1 MYIDFHNHID
11 FYKEE
16 EIDSVINCINLNKI
30 KIIAC
35 SMDEESYLKNIE
47 ISKKSDYIVPIFG
60 IHPWRVKNNIDV
72 DKFEYYIK
80 NTPLIGEIGLDF
92 HWIEDKDTYPHQIK
106 VFEYFLQSA
115 KKYDKYI
122 NIHTKGCEELILN
135 LLKKYD
141 ISSQSIIHWYS
152 GDKDTLKKF
161 IDAKCYFTGSVD
173 LGYIKHSKDII
184 KEIPANKLLAET
196 DGPTAL
202 QWVNGTY
209 GMPDEIKNV
218 YKNICQIKNLDIE
231 EFKYN
236 SQITMTNIINNK

>member
-11 FYKEE
+11 FYKDK
-16 EIDSVINCINLNKI
+16 EIDSVINCINLNNI

-106 VFEYFLQSA
+106 VFEFFLQSA

-152 GDKDTLKKF
+152 GDKDTLKKL

-218 YKNICQIKNLDIE
+218 YKNICEIKNLDIE
-231 EFKYN
+231 EYKYN
-236 SQITMTNIINNK
+236 AQIIMTNIINNK

>member
-11 FYKEE
+11 FYKDE

-47 ISKKSDYIVPIFG
+47 RTKKSDYIVPIFG
-60 IHPWRVKNNIDV
+60 IHPWRVKNNIDI

-152 GDKDTLKKF
+152 GDKDTLKKL

-218 YKNICQIKNLDIE
+218 YKNICEIKNLDIE
-231 EFKYN
+231 EYKYN
-236 SQITMTNIINNK
+236 AQIIMTNIINNK

>member
-11 FYKEE
+11 FYKDE

-60 IHPWRVKNNIDV
+60 IHPWRVKNNIDI

-80 NTPLIGEIGLDF
+80 NTPQIGEIGLDF

-106 VFEYFLQSA
+106 VFEFFLQSA

-152 GDKDTLKKF
+152 GDKDTLKKL

-218 YKNICQIKNLDIE
+218 YKNICEIKNLDIE
-231 EFKYN
+231 EYKYN
-236 SQITMTNIINNK
+236 AQIIMTNIINNK

>member
-11 FYKEE
+11 FYKDK
-16 EIDSVINCINLNKI
+16 EIDSVINCINLNNI

-60 IHPWRVKNNIDV
+60 IHPWRVKNNIDI

-106 VFEYFLQSA
+106 VFEFFLQSA

-152 GDKDTLKKF
+152 GDKDTLKKL

-218 YKNICQIKNLDIE
+218 YKNICEIKNLDIE
-231 EFKYN
+231 EYKYN
-236 SQITMTNIINNK
+236 AQIIMTNIINNK

>member
-11 FYKEE
+11 FYKDK

-60 IHPWRVKNNIDV
+60 IHPWRVKNNIDI

-106 VFEYFLQSA
+106 VFEFFLQSA

-152 GDKDTLKKF
+152 GDKDTLKKL

-218 YKNICQIKNLDIE
+218 YKNICAIKNLDIE
-231 EFKYN
+231 EYKYN
-236 SQITMTNIINNK
+236 AQIIMTNIINNK

>member
-1 MYIDFHNHID
+1 MEHI
-11 FYKEE
+11 
-16 EIDSVINCINLNKI
+16 
-30 KIIAC
+30 
-35 SMDEESYLKNIE
+35 
-47 ISKKSDYIVPIFG
+47 
-60 IHPWRVKNNIDV
+60 VKNNIDI

-106 VFEYFLQSA
+106 VFEFFLQSA

-152 GDKDTLKKF
+152 GDKDTLKKL

-218 YKNICQIKNLDIE
+218 YKNICEIKNLDIE
-231 EFKYN
+231 EYKYN
-236 SQITMTNIINNK
+236 AQIIMTNIINNK

>member
-11 FYKEE
+11 FYKDK
-16 EIDSVINCINLNKI
+16 EIDSVINCINLNNI

-152 GDKDTLKKF
+152 GDKDTLKKL

-218 YKNICQIKNLDIE
+218 YKNICAIKNLDIE
-231 EFKYN
+231 EYKYN
-236 SQITMTNIINNK
+236 AQIIMTNIINNK

>member
-11 FYKEE
+11 FYKDE

-60 IHPWRVKNNIDV
+60 IHPWRVKNNIDI
-72 DKFEYYIK
+72 DKLEYYIK

-106 VFEYFLQSA
+106 VFEFFLQSA

-152 GDKDTLKKF
+152 GDKDTLKKL

-218 YKNICQIKNLDIE
+218 YKNICEIKNLDIE
-231 EFKYN
+231 EYKYN
-236 SQITMTNIINNK
+236 AQIIMTNIINNK

>member
-11 FYKEE
+11 FYKDK

-152 GDKDTLKKF
+152 GDKDTLKKL

-218 YKNICQIKNLDIE
+218 YKNICAIKNIDIE

-236 SQITMTNIINNK
+236 AQITMTNIINNK

>member
-11 FYKEE
+11 FYKDE
-16 EIDSVINCINLNKI
+16 EIDSVINCINLNNI

-60 IHPWRVKNNIDV
+60 IHPWKVKNNIDI

-106 VFEYFLQSA
+106 VFEFFLQSA

-152 GDKDTLKKF
+152 GDKDTLKKL

-218 YKNICQIKNLDIE
+218 YKNICEIKNLDIE
-231 EFKYN
+231 EYKYN
-236 SQITMTNIINNK
+236 AQIIMTNIINNK

>member
-11 FYKEE
+11 FYKDE

-30 KIIAC
+30 MTIAC
-35 SMDEESYLKNIE
+35 SMDEESYLNNIE

-60 IHPWRVKNNIDV
+60 IHPWRVKNNIDL
-72 DKFEYYIK
+72 DKFEDYIK

-92 HWIEDKDTYPHQIK
+92 HWVEEKYTYSYQIK
-106 VFEYFLQSA
+106 VFEYFLQCA
-115 KKYDKYI
+115 KKY
-122 NIHTKGCEELILN
+122 NVSPQT
-135 LLKKYD
+135 
-141 ISSQSIIHWYS
+141 IIHWYS
-152 GDKDTLKKF
+152 GDKDTLKKL

-184 KEIPANKLLAET
+184 KEIPVNKLLAET

-202 QWVNGTY
+202 QWVNGVY

-218 YKNICQIKNLDIE
+218 YENICTIKKLDIE
-231 EFKYN
+231 EFKLN
-236 SQITMTNIINNK
+236 SQTIMTNIMKNK

>member
-1 MYIDFHNHID
+1 
-11 FYKEE
+11 
-16 EIDSVINCINLNKI
+16 
-30 KIIAC
+30 
-35 SMDEESYLKNIE
+35 MDEESYLKNIE

-106 VFEYFLQSA
+106 VFEFFLQSA

-152 GDKDTLKKF
+152 GDKDTLKKL

-218 YKNICQIKNLDIE
+218 YKNICEIKNLDIE
-231 EFKYN
+231 EYKYN
-236 SQITMTNIINNK
+236 AQIIMTNIINNK

>member
-11 FYKEE
+11 FYKDE
-16 EIDSVINCINLNKI
+16 EIDSVINCINLNNI

-60 IHPWRVKNNIDV
+60 IHPWKVKNNIDI

-152 GDKDTLKKF
+152 GDKDTLKKL

-218 YKNICQIKNLDIE
+218 YKNICEIKNLDIE
-231 EFKYN
+231 EYKYN
-236 SQITMTNIINNK
+236 AQIIMTNIINNK

>member
-11 FYKEE
+11 FYKDE
-16 EIDSVINCINLNKI
+16 EIDSVINCINLNNI

-60 IHPWRVKNNIDV
+60 IHPWRVKNNIDI

-106 VFEYFLQSA
+106 VFEFFLQSA

-152 GDKDTLKKF
+152 GDKDTLKKL

-218 YKNICQIKNLDIE
+218 YKNICEIKNLDIE
-231 EFKYN
+231 EYKYN
-236 SQITMTNIINNK
+236 AQIIMTNIINNK

>member
-11 FYKEE
+11 FYKDK

-60 IHPWRVKNNIDV
+60 IHPWRVKNNIDI

-106 VFEYFLQSA
+106 VFEFFLQSA

-135 LLKKYD
+135 LLEKYD

-152 GDKDTLKKF
+152 GDKDTLKKL

-218 YKNICQIKNLDIE
+218 YKNICEIKNLDIE

-236 SQITMTNIINNK
+236 AQIIMTNIINNK

>member
-11 FYKEE
+11 FYKDE
-16 EIDSVINCINLNKI
+16 EIDSVINCINLNNI

-60 IHPWRVKNNIDV
+60 IHPWKVKNNIDI

-152 GDKDTLKKF
+152 GDKDTLKKL

-218 YKNICQIKNLDIE
+218 YKNICAIKNLDIE
-231 EFKYN
+231 EYKYN
-236 SQITMTNIINNK
+236 AQIIMTNIINNK

>member
-1 MYIDFHNHID
+1 
-11 FYKEE
+11 
-16 EIDSVINCINLNKI
+16 
-30 KIIAC
+30 
-35 SMDEESYLKNIE
+35 MDEESYLKNIE

-60 IHPWRVKNNIDV
+60 IHPWRVKNNIDI

-106 VFEYFLQSA
+106 VFEFFLQSA

-152 GDKDTLKKF
+152 GDKDTLKKL

-218 YKNICQIKNLDIE
+218 YKNICEIKNLDIE
-231 EFKYN
+231 EYKYN
-236 SQITMTNIINNK
+236 AQIIMTNIINNK

>member
-11 FYKEE
+11 FYKDE

-92 HWIEDKDTYPHQIK
+92 HWIEDKDTYPRQIK
-106 VFEYFLQSA
+106 VFEFFLQSA

-152 GDKDTLKKF
+152 GDKDTLKKL

-218 YKNICQIKNLDIE
+218 YKNICEIKNLDIE
-231 EFKYN
+231 EYKYN
-236 SQITMTNIINNK
+236 AQIIMTNIINNK

>member
-11 FYKEE
+11 FYKDK

-60 IHPWRVKNNIDV
+60 IHPWRVKNNIDI

-106 VFEYFLQSA
+106 VFDFFLQSA

-152 GDKDTLKKF
+152 GDKDTLKKL

-218 YKNICQIKNLDIE
+218 YKNICEIKNLDIE
-231 EFKYN
+231 EYKYN
-236 SQITMTNIINNK
+236 AQIIMTNIINNK

>member
-11 FYKEE
+11 FYKDE
-16 EIDSVINCINLNKI
+16 EIDSVINCINLNNI

-60 IHPWRVKNNIDV
+60 IHPWKVKNNIDI

-92 HWIEDKDTYPHQIK
+92 HWIEDKDTYSHQIK

-122 NIHTKGCEELILN
+122 NIHTKGCEGLILN

-152 GDKDTLKKF
+152 GDKDTLKKL

-218 YKNICQIKNLDIE
+218 YKNICEIKNLDIE
-231 EFKYN
+231 EYKYN
-236 SQITMTNIINNK
+236 AQIIMTNIINNK

>member
-11 FYKEE
+11 FYKDE
-16 EIDSVINCINLNKI
+16 EIDSVINCINLNNI

-60 IHPWRVKNNIDV
+60 IHPWKVKNNIDI

-92 HWIEDKDTYPHQIK
+92 HWIEDKDTYSHQIK

-122 NIHTKGCEELILN
+122 NIHTKGCEGLILN

-152 GDKDTLKKF
+152 GDKDTLKKL

-218 YKNICQIKNLDIE
+218 YKNICAIKNLDIE
-231 EFKYN
+231 EYKYN
-236 SQITMTNIINNK
+236 AQIIMTNIINNK

>member
-11 FYKEE
+11 FYKDK

-60 IHPWRVKNNIDV
+60 IHPWRVKNNIDI

-92 HWIEDKDTYPHQIK
+92 HWIEDKDTYSHQIK

-152 GDKDTLKKF
+152 GDKDTLKKL

-202 QWVNGTY
+202 QWVNETY

-218 YKNICQIKNLDIE
+218 YKNICEIKNLDIE
-231 EFKYN
+231 EYKYN
-236 SQITMTNIINNK
+236 AQIIMTNIINNK

>member
-11 FYKEE
+11 FYKDE
-16 EIDSVINCINLNKI
+16 EIDSVINCINLNNI

-60 IHPWRVKNNIDV
+60 IHPWKVKNNIDI

-106 VFEYFLQSA
+106 VFEFFLQSA

-122 NIHTKGCEELILN
+122 NIHTKGCEGLILN

-152 GDKDTLKKF
+152 GDKDTLKKL

-218 YKNICQIKNLDIE
+218 YKNICEIKNLDIE
-231 EFKYN
+231 EYKYN
-236 SQITMTNIINNK
+236 AQIIMTNIINNK

>member
-11 FYKEE
+11 FYKDE
-16 EIDSVINCINLNKI
+16 EIDSVINCINLNNI

-106 VFEYFLQSA
+106 VFEFFLQSA

-152 GDKDTLKKF
+152 GDKDTLKKL

-218 YKNICQIKNLDIE
+218 YKNICEIKNLDIE
-231 EFKYN
+231 EYKYN
-236 SQITMTNIINNK
+236 AQIIMTNIINNK

>member
-1 MYIDFHNHID
+1 M
-11 FYKEE
+11 
-16 EIDSVINCINLNKI
+16 NLSNT
-30 KIIAC
+30 
-35 SMDEESYLKNIE
+35 LKNIE

-60 IHPWRVKNNIDV
+60 IHPWRVKNNIDI

-106 VFEYFLQSA
+106 VFEFFLQSA

-152 GDKDTLKKF
+152 GDKDTLKKL

-218 YKNICQIKNLDIE
+218 YKNICEIKNLDIE
-231 EFKYN
+231 EYKYN
-236 SQITMTNIINNK
+236 AQIIMTNIINNK

>member
-11 FYKEE
+11 FYKDK

-106 VFEYFLQSA
+106 VFEFFLQSA

-152 GDKDTLKKF
+152 GDKDTLKKL

-218 YKNICQIKNLDIE
+218 YKNICEIKNLDIE
-231 EFKYN
+231 EYKYN
-236 SQITMTNIINNK
+236 AQIIMTNIINNK

>member
-1 MYIDFHNHID
+1 
-11 FYKEE
+11 
-16 EIDSVINCINLNKI
+16 
-30 KIIAC
+30 
-35 SMDEESYLKNIE
+35 MDEESYLKNIE

-152 GDKDTLKKF
+152 GDKDTLKKL

>member
-11 FYKEE
+11 FYKDK

-60 IHPWRVKNNIDV
+60 IHPWKVKNNIDI

-106 VFEYFLQSA
+106 VFEFFLQSA

-152 GDKDTLKKF
+152 GDKDTLKKL

-218 YKNICQIKNLDIE
+218 YKNICEIKNLDIE
-231 EFKYN
+231 EYKYN
-236 SQITMTNIINNK
+236 AQIIMTNIINNK

>member
-11 FYKEE
+11 FYKDK

-106 VFEYFLQSA
+106 VFEFFLQSA

-152 GDKDTLKKF
+152 GDKDTLKKL

-218 YKNICQIKNLDIE
+218 YKNICAIKNLDIE
-231 EFKYN
+231 EYKYN
-236 SQITMTNIINNK
+236 AQIIMTNIINNK

>member
-11 FYKEE
+11 FYKDE
-16 EIDSVINCINLNKI
+16 EIDSVINCINLNNI

-60 IHPWRVKNNIDV
+60 IHPWRVKNNIDI
-72 DKFEYYIK
+72 DKFIK

-92 HWIEDKDTYPHQIK
+92 HWIEDKDTYSHQIK

-122 NIHTKGCEELILN
+122 NIHTKGCEGLILN

-152 GDKDTLKKF
+152 GDKDTLKKL

-218 YKNICQIKNLDIE
+218 YKNICAIKNLDIE
-231 EFKYN
+231 EYKYN
-236 SQITMTNIINNK
+236 AQIIMTNIINNK

>member
-11 FYKEE
+11 FYKDK

-35 SMDEESYLKNIE
+35 SMDEESYLKNIK
-47 ISKKSDYIVPIFG
+47 IYKKSDYIVPIFG

-152 GDKDTLKKF
+152 GDKDTLKKL

-218 YKNICQIKNLDIE
+218 YKNICEIKNLDIE
-231 EFKYN
+231 EYKYN
-236 SQITMTNIINNK
+236 AQIIMTNIINNK

>member
-11 FYKEE
+11 FYKDE
-16 EIDSVINCINLNKI
+16 EIDSVINCINLNNI

-60 IHPWRVKNNIDV
+60 IHPWKVKNNIDI

-106 VFEYFLQSA
+106 VFEFFLQSA

-152 GDKDTLKKF
+152 GDKDTLKKL

-218 YKNICQIKNLDIE
+218 YKNICAIKNLDIE
-231 EFKYN
+231 EYKYN
-236 SQITMTNIINNK
+236 AQIIMTNIINNK

>member
-1 MYIDFHNHID
+1 
-11 FYKEE
+11 
-16 EIDSVINCINLNKI
+16 
-30 KIIAC
+30 
-35 SMDEESYLKNIE
+35 MDEESYLKNIE

-60 IHPWRVKNNIDV
+60 IHPWKVKNNIDI

-92 HWIEDKDTYPHQIK
+92 HWIEDKDTYSHQIK

-152 GDKDTLKKF
+152 GDKDTLKKL

-218 YKNICQIKNLDIE
+218 Y
-231 EFKYN
+231 
-236 SQITMTNIINNK
+236 